1 VPKKPKNQKR
11 YPHKLAENY
20 PSNSLYNWELF
31 SDKKLKIRKEAAKQ
45 IIEDHIIL
53 YDMFWA
59 TNDFVNHLNDDKDNI
74 FKVEEKLNGLSKLF
88 VLGMI
93 DDLDHQDNL
102 TNTANDIIETTR
114 GSSMSIKDRAEMV
127 EMSLRQRI
135 LHL

>member
-1 VPKKPKNQKR
+1 MPKKPKNQKR

-31 SDKKLKIRKEAAKQ
+31 TDKKLKIRKEAAKQ

-59 TNDFVNHLNDDKDNI
+59 TNDFVNYLNDDKDNI

-93 DDLDHQDNL
+93 EDQDHQDNL

>member
-1 VPKKPKNQKR
+1 MSKKPKKVKR
-11 YPHKLAENY
+11 YPHKLAENH

-31 SDKKLKIRKEAAKQ
+31 SDKKLKIRKETAKQ
-45 IIEDHIIL
+45 IIEDHITL
-53 YDMFWA
+53 YDMFWV

-102 TNTANDIIETTR
+102 TNAANDIIETTR
-114 GSSMSIKDRAEMV
+114 GSHMSIKDRAKMV